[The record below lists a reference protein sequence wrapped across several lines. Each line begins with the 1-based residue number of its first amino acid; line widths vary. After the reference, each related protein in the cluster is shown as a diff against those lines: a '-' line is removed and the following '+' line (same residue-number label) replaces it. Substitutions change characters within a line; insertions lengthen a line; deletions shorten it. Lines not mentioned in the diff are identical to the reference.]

1 MREVVTICIG
11 QGGGQVGKSFW
22 ELACLE
28 HGVQNDGTLLD
39 EKCAGIIRTFYSE
52 SKEETWEPRTLFVD
66 LDPEPIEALQ
76 KSAASILNPAS
87 LISGKKSAGHIFS
100 RGRSESVR
108 KEVLNVALDRIRA
121 LVDQCECLQSFIILN
136 SLGGG
141 TGSGFGSLLLESL
154 SKNYRKPK
162 IGFHIFPSCAE
173 SSSNFCSSSP
183 EFSSSTLESYNA
195 MLHAH
200 TLTDHTDTSVV
211 LGNTAIYDIC
221 RSSLGVTRPGYGNLN
236 EIIGQLISASTIGSR
251 FDSAPTVD
259 LSETQTGLVPCPRL
273 HFYLTSFAPI
283 TADVALP
290 KAKLNA
296 KVGESICDIPTRVCQ
311 LVSDYALYEE
321 PSVLDITKAAF
332 EAGALL
338 VKCDPKNGMYMSCYL
353 MYRGEV
359 SPKDVNE
366 AIKLQKVRDDIKF
379 VDWCPTGMKCGIAG
393 TRMVVTSDGTMVKTK
408 KSVMSLVNSTAVRH
422 VFRRLAESFDVILKK
437 KAFLHSYLA
446 GDIME
451 ENEFIE
457 ARENIEDLIRDYEDC
472 ELDDDADEDEGGFS
486 DDG

>member
-11 QGGGQVGKSFW
+11 QAGGQVGKSFW

-39 EKCAGIIRTFYSE
+39 EKCAGSIGTLYSE

-162 IGFHIFPSCAE
+162 TGFHIFPSCAE

-221 RSSLGVTRPGYGNLN
+221 RSSLGVTRPGYGNFN
-236 EIIGQLISASTIGSR
+236 EIIGQLISASTLGSR
-251 FDSAPTVD
+251 FDSALSVD
-259 LSETQTGLVPCPRL
+259 ISETQTGLVPYPRL

-283 TADVALP
+283 TTD
-290 KAKLNA
+290 
-296 KVGESICDIPTRVCQ
+296 
-311 LVSDYALYEE
+311 E

-332 EAGALL
+332 EAGASL
-338 VKCDPKNGMYMSCYL
+338 VKCDPKNGMYMSCFL

-359 SPKDVNE
+359 SSKDVNE

-393 TRMVVTSDGTMVKTK
+393 TPMVVTSDGTMVKTK
-408 KSVMSLVNSTAVRH
+408 KSVMSLVSSTAVRH
-422 VFRRLAESFDVILKK
+422 VFRRLAEMFDVIFKK